1 VVKRI
6 AAILFIFVCTTIAWT
21 ILGSTIFYR
30 TYNSDSHLRGRVA
43 SNWGAPQEQT
53 PPTAT
58 YVEKFSKRVTS
69 VENGKEVTRT
79 EESQKVR
86 GFALQK
92 SRVNVGLH
100 LDYRRKGLLWY
111 STYRVKFAGAYEFT
125 NADDTA
131 REVTFTLRLPAEQ
144 AIYDGVA
151 FTMNGTPLAI
161 SNDKM
166 DTYGTALLQPHEKGV
181 LTVAYDSQG
190 LESWKYNFGG
200 GVSQV
205 RDFELRAAT
214 DFSGFDFPE
223 TTLSPTQE
231 RRVPGGWELVWNYK
245 NLVSGYTIGIA
256 MPQKLQPGPLA
267 GRISY
272 FAPASLLFFF
282 FVLFTLTTLRGIELH
297 PMNYFFLAC
306 AFFSFHLLM
315 AYLVDHISIHA
326 AFAICSC
333 VSLFLVI
340 SYLRLVVGMR
350 FAAVEAGIAQL
361 VYLVLFSYAFF
372 FEGYTGLAITI
383 GAILSLFVAMQ
394 VTGRIRWAEKFAS
407 RTAPVTQGVR

>member
-1 VVKRI
+1 MVKRI
-6 AAILFIFVCTTIAWT
+6 AAILFIFACTSVAWG

-30 TYNSDSHLRGRVA
+30 TYNSDSQLRGRVS
-43 SNWGAPQEQT
+43 SNWGSPQEQS

-58 YVEKFSKRVTS
+58 YKTKFSKQVAV
-69 VENGKEVTRT
+69 VENHTEVIRT
-79 EESQKVR
+79 EESER
-86 GFALQK
+86 LHTLPLER
-92 SRVNVGLH
+92 SRVNVGLN

-111 STYRVKFAGAYEFT
+111 STYRVKFAGTYEFT
-125 NADDTA
+125 NPEDIA
-131 REVTFTLRLPAEQ
+131 RDITFTLHLPAEK
-144 AIYDGVA
+144 ALYDGVVLSV
-151 FTMNGTPLAI
+151 NGGPLGI

-166 DTYGTALLQPHEKGV
+166 DTYGTARIGPHQKAM
-181 LTVAYDSQG
+181 LTVAYASQG
-190 LESWKYNFGG
+190 LDTWKYDFGG
-200 GVSQV
+200 GVNQV

-214 DFSGFDFPE
+214 DFGGFDFPE

-231 RRVPGGWELVWNYK
+231 RAVQGGWELVWDYK

-256 MPQKLQPGPLA
+256 LPQKIQPGPLA

-272 FAPASLLFFF
+272 FAPVSLLFFF
-282 FVLFTLTTLRGIELH
+282 FVLFTLTTIRGIELH

-315 AYLVDHISIHA
+315 AYLADHISIHA

-333 VSLFLVI
+333 VSIFLVV

-350 FAAVEAGIAQL
+350 FAAVEAGIAQMI
-361 VYLVLFSYAFF
+361 YLVLFSYAFF
-372 FEGYTGLAITI
+372 FEGYTGLAVTI

-394 VTGRIRWAEKFAS
+394 VTGRIRWSEKFAPG
-407 RTAPVTQGVR
+407 RARL

>member
-1 VVKRI
+1 MVKRI
-6 AAILFIFVCTTIAWT
+6 AAILFIFLCTTVAWA

-30 TYNSDSHLRGRVA
+30 TYSSDSQLKGRVA
-43 SNWGAPQEQT
+43 SNWGTPQQQA

-58 YVEKFSKRVTS
+58 YVNKFSKQVTS
-69 VENGKEVTRT
+69 VENGKEVTRS
-79 EESQKVR
+79 EERQRLLSLP
-86 GFALQK
+86 LQK
-92 SRVNVGLH
+92 SRVDVGLH

-111 STYRVKFAGAYEFT
+111 STYRVRFAGSYEFS
-125 NADDTA
+125 NPEDTP
-131 REVTFTLRLPAEQ
+131 RDVTFTLHLPAEQ
-144 AIYDGVA
+144 AIYDDVT
-151 FTMNGTPLAI
+151 FSVNGTPL
-161 SNDKM
+161 SLSSQKM
-166 DTYGTALLQPHEKGV
+166 DTYGTARLEPHQTAV
-181 LTVAYDSQG
+181 LSVAYGSQG
-190 LESWKYNFGG
+190 LESWKYNFGE

-205 RDFELRAAT
+205 RDFELRATT
-214 DFSGFDFPE
+214 DFGGFDFPE
-223 TTLSPTQE
+223 GTLSPTQE
-231 RRVPGGWELVWNYK
+231 RPVSGGWELVWNYR
-245 NLVSGYTIGIA
+245 NLVSGYTIGIS

-272 FAPASLLFFF
+272 FAPVSLLFFF
-282 FVLFTLTTLRGIELH
+282 FVLFTLTTIRGIELH

-315 AYLVDHISIHA
+315 AYLVDHISIHV

-333 VSLFLVI
+333 VSVFLVV

-350 FAAVEAGIAQL
+350 FAAVEAGLAQL

-394 VTGRIRWAEKFAS
+394 VTGRIRWAEKFAPRS
-407 RTAPVTQGVR
+407 ATAA

>member
-6 AAILFIFVCTTIAWT
+6 AAILFIFICTTIAWT
-21 ILGSTIFYR
+21 VLGSTIFYR
-30 TYNSDSHLRGRVA
+30 TYSSDSQLRGRVS
-43 SNWGAPQEQT
+43 SNWGAPQDQS
-53 PPTAT
+53 PPKAT
-58 YVEKFSKRVTS
+58 YVDKFSQQVTS
-69 VENGKEVTRT
+69 VENMKETTRI
-79 EESQKVR
+79 EERQRIV
-86 GFALQK
+86 AVPLEK
-92 SRVNVGLH
+92 SRVDVALH

-111 STYRVKFAGAYEFT
+111 STYRVKFAGAYDFVNPD
-125 NADDTA
+125 NAPRDL
-131 REVTFTLRLPAEQ
+131 TFALHLPAEQ
-144 AIYDGVA
+144 AIYDDVV
-151 FTMNGTPLAI
+151 FNVNGSPLTVL
-161 SNDKM
+161 NDKM
-166 DTYGTALLQPHEKGV
+166 DAYATTRIAPHEHALLNVGYE
-181 LTVAYDSQG
+181 SQG

-205 RDFELRAAT
+205 RDFQLRATT
-214 DFSGFDFPE
+214 DFGGFDFPE

-231 RRVPGGWELVWNYK
+231 RPVPGGWELVWNYK
-245 NLVSGYTIGIA
+245 NLVSGYTIGVT

-272 FAPASLLFFF
+272 FAPVSLLFFF
-282 FVLFTLTTLRGIELH
+282 FVLFTLTTIHGIDLH

-315 AYLVDHISIHA
+315 AYLADHISINI

-333 VSLFLVI
+333 VSMFLVV

-394 VTGRIRWAEKFAS
+394 VTGRVRWTEKFAP
-407 RTAPVTQGVR
+407 RLARLT

>member
-1 VVKRI
+1 MVKRI
-6 AAILFIFVCTTIAWT
+6 AAILFIFACTSVAWG

-30 TYNSDSHLRGRVA
+30 TYNSDSQLRGRVS
-43 SNWGAPQEQT
+43 SNWGSPQEQS

-58 YVEKFSKRVTS
+58 YKTKFSKQVAV
-69 VENGKEVTRT
+69 VENHTEVIRT
-79 EESQKVR
+79 EESER
-86 GFALQK
+86 LHALPLER
-92 SRVNVGLH
+92 SRVNVGLN

-111 STYRVKFAGAYEFT
+111 STYRVRFAGTYEFT
-125 NADDTA
+125 NPEDIA
-131 REVTFTLRLPAEQ
+131 RDITFTLHLPAEK
-144 AIYDGVA
+144 ALYDGVVLSV
-151 FTMNGTPLAI
+151 NGGPLGI

-166 DTYGTALLQPHEKGV
+166 DTYGTARIGPHQKAI
-181 LTVAYDSQG
+181 LTVAYASQG
-190 LESWKYNFGG
+190 LDTWKYDFGG
-200 GVSQV
+200 GVNQV

-214 DFSGFDFPE
+214 DFGGFDFPE

-231 RRVPGGWELVWNYK
+231 RAVQGGWELVWDYK

-256 MPQKLQPGPLA
+256 LPQKIQPGPLA

-272 FAPASLLFFF
+272 FAPVSLLFFF
-282 FVLFTLTTLRGIELH
+282 FVLFTLTTIRGIELH

-315 AYLVDHISIHA
+315 AYLADHISIHA

-333 VSLFLVI
+333 VSIFLVV

-350 FAAVEAGIAQL
+350 FAAVEAGIAQMI
-361 VYLVLFSYAFF
+361 YLVLFSYAFF
-372 FEGYTGLAITI
+372 FEGYTGLAVTI

-394 VTGRIRWAEKFAS
+394 VTGRIRWSEKFAPG
-407 RTAPVTQGVR
+407 RARL

>member
-6 AAILFIFVCTTIAWT
+6 AAILFIFVCTTIAWA

-30 TYNSDSHLRGRVA
+30 TYSSTSELRGRVS
-43 SNWGAPQEQT
+43 SNWGSPQEQT
-53 PPTAT
+53 PPTAS
-58 YVEKFSKRVTS
+58 YREKFSKQVAS
-69 VENGKEVTRT
+69 VENGKEVRRI
-79 EESQKVR
+79 EESQR
-86 GFALQK
+86 LRLLPLEQ
-92 SRVNVGLH
+92 SRVNVTLH

-111 STYRVKFAGAYEFT
+111 SAYRVQFAGAYEFL
-125 NADDTA
+125 NPDDVP
-131 REVTFTLRLPAEQ
+131 RSVTFTLHLPAEQ
-144 AIYDGVA
+144 AIYDGLA
-151 FTMNGTPLAI
+151 FSLNEAPLTV

-166 DTYGTALLQPHEKGV
+166 DAYGTAWLQPHQRAL

-190 LESWKYNFGG
+190 LENWKYSFGG

-205 RDFELRAAT
+205 RDFELRATT
-214 DFSGFDFPE
+214 DFGGFDFPE
-223 TTLSPTQE
+223 TTLSPTEE
-231 RRVPGGWELVWNYK
+231 RPVPNGWELVWNYK
-245 NLVSGYTIGIA
+245 NLVSGYTIGIS

-272 FAPASLLFFF
+272 FAPVSLLFFF
-282 FVLFTLTTLRGIELH
+282 FVLFTLTTIRGIELH

-315 AYLVDHISIHA
+315 AYLADHISIHI

-333 VSLFLVI
+333 VSVFLVV
-340 SYLRLVVGMR
+340 SYLRLVVGLR

-394 VTGRIRWAEKFAS
+394 MTGRVRWAEKFAPRAAS
-407 RTAPVTQGVR
+407 VT

>member
-1 VVKRI
+1 MVKRI
-6 AAILFIFVCTTIAWT
+6 AAILFIFACTSVAWG

-30 TYNSDSHLRGRVA
+30 TYNSDSQLRGRVS
-43 SNWGAPQEQT
+43 SNWGSPQEQS

-58 YVEKFSKRVTS
+58 YKTKFSKQVAV
-69 VENGKEVTRT
+69 VENHTEVIRT
-79 EESQKVR
+79 EESER
-86 GFALQK
+86 LHTLPLER
-92 SRVNVGLH
+92 SRVNVGLN

-111 STYRVKFAGAYEFT
+111 STYRVRFAGTYEFT
-125 NADDTA
+125 NPEDIA
-131 REVTFTLRLPAEQ
+131 RDITFTLHLPAEK
-144 AIYDGVA
+144 ALYDGVVLSV
-151 FTMNGTPLAI
+151 NGGPLGI

-166 DTYGTALLQPHEKGV
+166 DTYGTARIGPHQKAI
-181 LTVAYDSQG
+181 LTVAYASQG
-190 LESWKYNFGG
+190 LDTWKYDFGG
-200 GVSQV
+200 GVNQV

-214 DFSGFDFPE
+214 DFGGFDFPE

-231 RRVPGGWELVWNYK
+231 RAVQGGWELVWDYK

-256 MPQKLQPGPLA
+256 LPQKIQPGPLA

-272 FAPASLLFFF
+272 FAPVSLLFFF
-282 FVLFTLTTLRGIELH
+282 FVLFTLTTIRGIELH

-315 AYLVDHISIHA
+315 AYLADHISIHA

-333 VSLFLVI
+333 VSIFLVV

-350 FAAVEAGIAQL
+350 FAAVEAGIAQMI
-361 VYLVLFSYAFF
+361 YLVLFSYAFF
-372 FEGYTGLAITI
+372 FEGYTGLAVTI

-394 VTGRIRWAEKFAS
+394 VTGRIRWSEKFAPG
-407 RTAPVTQGVR
+407 RARL

>member
-1 VVKRI
+1 MVKRI
-6 AAILFIFVCTTIAWT
+6 AAILFIFACTSVAWG

-30 TYNSDSHLRGRVA
+30 TYNSDSQLRGRV
-43 SNWGAPQEQT
+43 SYNWGSPQEQS

-58 YVEKFSKRVTS
+58 YKTKFSKQVAV
-69 VENGKEVTRT
+69 VENHTEVIRT
-79 EESQKVR
+79 EESER
-86 GFALQK
+86 LHALPLER
-92 SRVNVGLH
+92 SRVNVGLN

-111 STYRVKFAGAYEFT
+111 STYRVRFAGTYEFT
-125 NADDTA
+125 NPEDIA
-131 REVTFTLRLPAEQ
+131 RDITFTLHLPAEK
-144 AIYDGVA
+144 ALYDGVVLSV
-151 FTMNGTPLAI
+151 NGGPLGI

-166 DTYGTALLQPHEKGV
+166 DTYGTARIGPHQKAI
-181 LTVAYDSQG
+181 LTVAYASQG
-190 LESWKYNFGG
+190 LDTWKYDFGG
-200 GVSQV
+200 GVNQV

-214 DFSGFDFPE
+214 DFGGFDFPE

-231 RRVPGGWELVWNYK
+231 RAVQGGWELVWDYK

-256 MPQKLQPGPLA
+256 LPQKIQPGPLA

-272 FAPASLLFFF
+272 FAPVSLLFFF
-282 FVLFTLTTLRGIELH
+282 FVLFTLTTIRGIELH

-315 AYLVDHISIHA
+315 AYLADHISIHA

-333 VSLFLVI
+333 VSIFLVV

-350 FAAVEAGIAQL
+350 FAAVEAGIAQMI
-361 VYLVLFSYAFF
+361 YLVLFSYAFF
-372 FEGYTGLAITI
+372 FEGYTGLAVTI

-394 VTGRIRWAEKFAS
+394 VTGRIRWSEKFAPG
-407 RTAPVTQGVR
+407 RARL